1 MTLNRNYIDD
11 DTRKQRNFILSKLFK
26 YKTDIQT
33 EHQRLFTFQFYS
45 NLIL

>member
-1 MTLNRNYIDD
+1 MTLNRNCIDD
-11 DTRKQRNFILSKLFK
+11 DNRKQRNCILSKLLK

-33 EHQRLFTFQFYS
+33 EQQHLLTFQFYS